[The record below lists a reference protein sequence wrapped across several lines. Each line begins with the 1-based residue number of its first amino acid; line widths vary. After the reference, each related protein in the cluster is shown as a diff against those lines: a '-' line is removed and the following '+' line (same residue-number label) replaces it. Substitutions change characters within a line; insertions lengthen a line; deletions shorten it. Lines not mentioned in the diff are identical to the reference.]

1 MELAL
6 PKAPNAMLASLM
18 LVMLIAGASNVLL
31 KDFMCAHHAP
41 IGPTGDH
48 DDFNKPLFWTF
59 LMKCGMALCLPF
71 CCQRPSAPIGVFM
84 VSCLLG
90 FVVDVLN
97 MAYCSIAGSAIQMLR
112 GGKVIL
118 TALLS
123 YTVFGRRLHS
133 YQLAG
138 GVGVV
143 LGITLIALST
153 LVNPVAHVATID
165 AESRAD
171 MNWKAI
177 CFCLAGEVIQSVL
190 WIYQEMVLRKYD
202 IPPLQLVGLEGLF
215 GVMLGTVVML
225 ALYPLGVENLP
236 EMVYQISHSIP
247 LLMSIVALLVSMA
260 FFNYSGVGV
269 TKLGS
274 AVHRSI
280 IDVSRSAIIW
290 TLELAFAWHTFS
302 FSQLAGFTV
311 LIFGALVYNNFLVIP
326 YFEDAEE
333 KLPVLENS
341 LAEGPKYY
349 TRSARIKG

>member
-6 PKAPNAMLASLM
+6 PKAPNAMLASFM

-41 IGPTGDH
+41 IGPNGDYSH
-48 DDFNKPLFWTF
+48 FNKPIFWTF

-71 CCQRPSAPIGVFM
+71 CCQRPNAPVGVFM

-90 FVVDVLN
+90 FVVDVLVN

-123 YTVFGRRLHS
+123 YTVFGRSLHS

-138 GVGVV
+138 GAGVV
-143 LGITLIALST
+143 LGITLVALST
-153 LVNPVAHVATID
+153 LVNPVAHVAAID
-165 AESRAD
+165 AESRSA
-171 MNWKAI
+171 MNWRAI
-177 CFCLAGEVIQSVL
+177 GCCFAGEVIQSVL
-190 WIYQEMVLRKYD
+190 WIYQEMVLKKYD
-202 IPPLQLVGLEGLF
+202 IPPLQLVGLEGIF
-215 GVMLGTVVML
+215 GVMLGTVAML
-225 ALYPLGVENLP
+225 VLYPFGVEKLP
-236 EMVYQISHSIP
+236 EMVYQISHSMP

-269 TKLGS
+269 TKVGS

-280 IDVSRSAIIW
+280 IDVSRSVIIW
-290 TLELAFAWHTFS
+290 TVELALAWHTFS

-311 LIFGALVYNNFLVIP
+311 LVFGALIYNNFLVIP
-326 YFEDAEE
+326 YFEDGDE
-333 KLPVLENS
+333 KLPVL
-341 LAEGPKYY
+341 A
-349 TRSARIKG
+349 KGAATKR